1 MVAEPAW
8 RACGDGLVVAVRLTP
23 RGGRDAVDGLARLAD
38 GRQVVTVR
46 VRAVPEAG
54 AANTALLALL
64 ADLFAVPRRDLAL
77 VAGATG
83 RVKTVH
89 VAGDPAVL
97 AKALERATE
106 TA

>member
-8 RACGDGLVVAVRLTP
+8 RSCGDGLVVAVRLTP